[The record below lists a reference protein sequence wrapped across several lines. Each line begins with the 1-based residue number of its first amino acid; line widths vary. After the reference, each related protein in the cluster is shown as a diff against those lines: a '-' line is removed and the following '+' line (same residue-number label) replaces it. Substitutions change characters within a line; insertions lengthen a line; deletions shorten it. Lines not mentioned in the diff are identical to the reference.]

1 MAKFYAVKKGRKEGI
16 FTTWDECKEQ
26 IYKYPNAVYKS
37 FLSLKDA
44 ENYLYDNAIDNNSG
58 NLIDNTDTMVAY
70 VDGSFNVKTS
80 IYGYGAVIIY
90 NGDKIRLSKAYDN
103 VIYANARNVAGE
115 VFGAMAAV
123 NIALEKKCKN
133 LNIYYDYAGI
143 ENWALGAWNANQE
156 LSKKYAEFMK
166 TNMKQINIKFIKVK
180 AHSGNTLNDEADKLA
195 KSAVGL

>member
-37 FLSLKDA
+37 FLNLKDA
-44 ENYLYDNAIDNNSG
+44 ENYLYDNVIDNNSD
-58 NLIDNTDTMVAY
+58 NLIDDIDAMTAY

-90 NGDKIRLSKAYDN
+90 NGNKISLSESYDN
-103 VIYANARNVAGE
+103 AIYANARNVAGE

-123 NIALEKKCKN
+123 NVALEKKCKN

-166 TNMKQINIKFIKVK
+166 ISMKQINIKFIKVK

>member
-37 FLSLKDA
+37 FLNLKDA
-44 ENYLYDNAIDNNSG
+44 ENYLYDNVIDNNSD
-58 NLIDNTDTMVAY
+58 NLIDDIDAMTAY

-90 NGDKIRLSKAYDN
+90 NGDKISLSKSYDN
-103 VIYANARNVAGE
+103 AIYANARNVAGE

-123 NIALEKKCKN
+123 NVALEKKCKN

-166 TNMKQINIKFIKVK
+166 ISMKQINIKFIKVK